1 MTTWVDPRT
10 WVANVTHG
18 TAAIM
23 NEIRDALRVMSEK
36 PPTYTPALAA
46 GTGWTSNTV
55 AAGTVRT
62 AGKRVEFTVTVTFT
76 GAPAGSGGVLVS
88 LPSTPSADYNTW
100 VAIGDATARDISTGG
115 STGGTAVWAGTAGGV
130 PYVSAYFGATRLAN
144 AAPYTFATG
153 DYVQIQGWYYT
164 D

>member
-23 NEIRDALRVMSEK
+23 NEIRDALRVLSEK
-36 PPTYTPALAA
+36 PPTYTPTIS
-46 GTGWTSNTV
+46 TGWTSNFTV
-55 AAGTVRT
+55 AGTVRT
-62 AGKRVEFTVTVTFT
+62 AGKRVEYTVTITFN
-76 GAPAGSGGVLVS
+76 GAPAGSGGVLIS
-88 LPSTPSADYNTW
+88 LPSTPSADFNSW
-100 VAIGDATARDISTGG
+100 VAIGSATARDVSTGG

-130 PYVSAYFGATRLAN
+130 PYVSAYFGNVRLAN
-144 AAPYTFATG
+144 AAPYTFASG
-153 DYVQIQGWYYT
+153 DYVQLQGWYYT